1 MNKVQNADGKTDILD
16 ELNAALDS
24 QSKIEGALEE

>member
-16 ELNAALDS
+16 ELAALDS
-24 QSKIEGALEE
+24 QSKVEGALEE